1 MILRLTSSVSA
12 KSVLSLTFTMS
23 YLLSKFREHL
33 PLADKIKF
41 LKVNLH
47 SEDDVISACRISLT
61 LEVPPVLPDKTPLDI

>member
-1 MILRLTSSVSA
+1 
-12 KSVLSLTFTMS
+12 MS

-47 SEDDVISACRISLT
+47 SEDDVISACRTSLT